1 VRIDALKFIQVTAAA
16 MLVSTFASTASAGLF
31 DDEEARRAILDLR
44 QRVETLR
51 TEAEQSSTRFIE
63 EGAVLRRSL
72 FDLQNQIEVLKSDA
86 AKHRGMSEQLSR
98 DLSETQRKQKDIS
111 QGVDDRF
118 RQFEPLKVTVDG
130 REFLA
135 IPGEKKDFESALVI
149 FRKGDFA
156 AVQNIFIDFIRRY
169 PSSGYESSALFWLGN
184 AQYATRDYKEA
195 MINFR
200 AIVERVPDHLRAA
213 EALLSVANCQVELK
227 DLRGAKKTLEDLV
240 KNYPQS
246 EASSAAK
253 ERLLKL
259 K

>member
-1 VRIDALKFIQVTAAA
+1 MATLKFFRLTSIAILVATFSAA
-16 MLVSTFASTASAGLF
+16 ASAGLF

-51 TEAEQSSTRFIE
+51 TEAEQISARSAE
-63 EGAVLRRSL
+63 EGAAFRRSL
-72 FDLQNQIEVLKSDA
+72 LDLQSQIELLKSDA
-86 AKHRGMSEQLSR
+86 AKQMGVNEQLSR
-98 DLSETQRKQKDIS
+98 ELSETQRKQKDIS
-111 QGVDDRF
+111 QVFDDRF
-118 RQFEPLKVTVDG
+118 RQFEPVKVSVDG

-135 IPGEKKDFESALVI
+135 SPSEKKDFESALIV

-156 AVQNIFIDFIRRY
+156 GAQNIFLSFINRY

-195 MINFR
+195 MINFL
-200 AIVERVPDHLRAA
+200 AIVKREPEHMRAA
-213 EALLSVANCQVELK
+213 EALLSVSNCQVELK

-246 EASSAAK
+246 EAASAAK

>member
-1 VRIDALKFIQVTAAA
+1 VQTLIFKRFQYTGVAMLLAAFSAAA
-16 MLVSTFASTASAGLF
+16 TAGFF

-51 TEAEQSSTRFIE
+51 TEADKSSAQAAEDI
-63 EGAVLRRSL
+63 AVLRRSL
-72 FDLQNQIEVLKSDA
+72 LELQNQIELLKSDA
-86 AKHRGMSEQLSR
+86 AKHRGLNEQLAR
-98 DLSETQRKQKDIS
+98 DVSEIQRKQKDSS
-111 QGVDDRF
+111 QALDDRF
-118 RQFEPLKVTVDG
+118 RQFEPIKVSLDG

-135 IPGEKKDFESALVI
+135 SPIEKKDFESALLV

-156 AVQNIFIDFIRRY
+156 VVQNLFLDFIRRY

-200 AIVERVPDHLRAA
+200 ALVQSAPEHLRAA
-213 EALLSVANCQVELK
+213 EALLSVVNCQVELK

-240 KNYPQS
+240 KSYPHS
-246 EASSAAK
+246 EAASAAK
-253 ERLLKL
+253 ERLLKF

>member
-1 VRIDALKFIQVTAAA
+1 MKIESLKFFQLTSIAVLLATLSGGAA
-16 MLVSTFASTASAGLF
+16 AGLF

-44 QRVETLR
+44 QRVESLR
-51 TEAEQSSTRFIE
+51 TDAEQSSTRFSDE
-63 EGAVLRRSL
+63 TAVLRRSVL
-72 FDLQNQIEVLKSDA
+72 DLQNQIELLKSDA
-86 AKHRGMSEQLSR
+86 AKQRGLSEQLSR
-98 DLSETQRKQKDIS
+98 DLSDSQRQQKDIS
-111 QGVDDRF
+111 QAIDDRF
-118 RQFEPLKVTVDG
+118 RQFEPVKVSVDG

-135 IPGEKKDFESALVI
+135 SPGEKKDFESALLV
-149 FRKGDFA
+149 FRKGDFV
-156 AVQNIFIDFIRRY
+156 AVQNTFLDFIRLH
-169 PSSGYESSALFWLGN
+169 PLSGYEPSALFWLGN

-200 AIVERVPDHLRAA
+200 AIFERVPEHMRAA
-213 EALLSVANCQVELK
+213 EAMLSVANCQVELK

-246 EASSAAK
+246 EASGPAK

>member
-1 VRIDALKFIQVTAAA
+1 VKIEPLKLFQLTSIAILLTTLSGAAA
-16 MLVSTFASTASAGLF
+16 AGLF

-51 TEAEQSSTRFIE
+51 TDAEQSSTRFSDE
-63 EGAVLRRSL
+63 TAVLRRSL
-72 FDLQNQIEVLKSDA
+72 LDLQNQIELLKSES
-86 AKHRGMSEQLSR
+86 AKQRGLSEQLSR
-98 DLSETQRKQKDIS
+98 DLSDAQRQQKDIS
-111 QGVDDRF
+111 QAIDDRF
-118 RQFEPLKVTVDG
+118 RQFEPVKVSVDG

-135 IPGEKKDFESALVI
+135 SPSEKKNFESALLV
-149 FRKGDFA
+149 FRKGDFVA
-156 AVQNIFIDFIRRY
+156 AQNTFLDFIRRH
-169 PSSGYESSALFWLGN
+169 PSSGYEPSALFWLGN

-200 AIVERVPDHLRAA
+200 AIFERVPEHMRAA
-213 EALLSVANCQVELK
+213 EAMLSVANCQVELK
-227 DLRGAKKTLEDLV
+227 DLRGAKKTLEDLA

-246 EASSAAK
+246 EASGAAK